1 MSRPHANIEEAA
13 IGWIIRM
20 RDPAFAGWDAF
31 TLWLEEDPVHAAI
44 YDELALA
51 DADAADVL
59 AETEPVKPEPVAP
72 PPPPRDPIP
81 ANDDKP
87 ERPRWATRRSMVGWA
102 MAASLLGVA
111 SYTSLMP
118 GSSPYAV
125 ETLAGQRQ
133 SVTLADGS
141 RIDLNG
147 ATRLMLDRE
156 NPRFAR
162 LERGEAL
169 FSVVHD
175 ARRPFTVETGGA
187 TLVDAGTAFNVI
199 RLDGMTEVS
208 VSEGVVIYNPKV
220 EKVTLAAG
228 KVLRALDADGQIRV
242 GNIDAGSV
250 AAWKQ
255 GRLIYEGTPLSA
267 VAADLSRNLGFGV
280 TAGRD
285 VAARPFS
292 GVIQIEGDRERVRQ
306 RVSAVLG
313 VPVDQAGGGW
323 RLGADAAR

>member
-1 MSRPHANIEEAA
+1 MSRPHAMIEDEA

-31 TLWLEEDPVHAAI
+31 TLWLEADPVHAAI

-51 DADAADVL
+51 DADSAAL
-59 AETEPVKPEPVAP
+59 LGETEPVKPAPVAP
-72 PPPPRDPIP
+72 PPPRDPLP
-81 ANDDKP
+81 ANDDIP
-87 ERPRWATRRSMVGWA
+87 ERPRWATRRNMVGWA
-102 MAASLLGVA
+102 MAASLLGVV

-118 GSSPYAV
+118 ASSYAV
-125 ETLAGQRQ
+125 ETGAGQRR

-147 ATRLMLDRE
+147 GTLVMLDRD
-156 NPRFAR
+156 NPRFAM

-169 FSVVHD
+169 FTVVHD
-175 ARRPFTVETGGA
+175 SRRPFTVETGGA

-199 RLDGMTEVS
+199 RADGATEVS
-208 VSEGVVIYNPKV
+208 VSQGVVIFNPEA

-228 KVLRALDADGQIRV
+228 KTLRAVDADGQVRV
-242 GNIDAGSV
+242 RNIEVGSI

-255 GRLIYEGTPLSA
+255 GRLIYDGAPLSA
-267 VAADLSRNLGFGV
+267 VAADLSRNLGFSV
-280 TAGRD
+280 TARRD

-292 GVIQIEGDRERVRQ
+292 GVIRIDGDRERVRQ
-306 RVSAVLG
+306 RVGAVLG
-313 VPVDQAGGGW
+313 VPVMQAEGGW

>member
-1 MSRPHANIEEAA
+1 MSTPRNMIEDEA

-31 TLWLEEDPVHAAI
+31 TLWLEADPVHAAL

-51 DADAADVL
+51 DADNADL
-59 AETEPVKPEPVAP
+59 LGANEPAKPAPVAP
-72 PPPPRDPIP
+72 PPLRDPVP

-87 ERPRWATRRSMVGWA
+87 ERPRWASRRSVIGWA
-102 MAASLLGVA
+102 VAASLLGVV
-111 SYTSLMP
+111 SYTSLIP
-118 GSSPYAV
+118 TSSYAL
-125 ETLAGQRQ
+125 ETAAGQRR

-147 ATRLMLDRE
+147 ATRLMLDRK

-169 FSVVHD
+169 FTVVHD
-175 ARRPFTVETGGA
+175 ASRPFTVETGGA

-199 RLDGMTEVS
+199 RMDGITEVA
-208 VSEGVVIYNPKV
+208 VSEGVVIYNPKA

-228 KVLRALDADGQIRV
+228 KILRAVDKDGQIRV
-242 GNIDAGSV
+242 GTIDTGSV
-250 AAWKQ
+250 AGWKQ
-255 GRLIYEGTPLSA
+255 GRLIYDGAPLSA
-267 VAADLSRNLGFGV
+267 VAADLSRNLGFSV
-280 TAGRD
+280 TAASN

-292 GVIQIEGDRERVRQ
+292 GVIQIDGDRERVRQ
-306 RVSAVLG
+306 RVRALLG
-313 VPVDQAGGGW
+313 VQVRPQEGGW
-323 RLGADAAR
+323 QLGADAAR